1 MGKKKTKI
9 KKNKN
14 RVNRENPVKSQPV
27 EPGPPGPPGPPGHP
41 LEISMEETEAL
52 LKRIEDK
59 KLEDKDFEKIKAFIR
74 SFIFIRRLLERQ
86 KLSIKKLK
94 NLFWGNTKTEKSEN
108 ILREASADGADKE
121 KEGDEDEGEEGGGS
135 GSSGSSGNS
144 IENPKRRDVE
154 KKKKGHGKNGVSAY
168 RGAEVVY
175 VPHDKLKAGHLCPEC
190 EAAKI
195 YKSRDGIEVRIKG
208 SPPLKATVYK
218 LEKFRCA
225 LCGKVYSAELPE
237 EAGEAKY
244 DTEAKAIISLLKYGS
259 GFPYHRL
266 DKFQEA
272 LGVPVPASTQWDIVY
287 SVFNTAI
294 HPYTELVRRAAQGE
308 LFHTDDTGVR
318 ILSVIKENKERE
330 ALNEEAPE
338 TEARQDAADFDR
350 EKRKA
355 TYTSGIMSK
364 VGDHVITLYFSGK
377 KYAGE
382 NLDDV
387 LRNRA
392 MALGPPLQMCD
403 ALNQNYP
410 KEFSTVII
418 NCLAHGRRKFVELI
432 ESYPGECRFVI
443 ETLAEVYQY
452 DEVARQE
459 KMSSWERLCFHQ
471 VHSKPLMDELEKW
484 FEEQFVQKN
493 VEPNS
498 TLGQVIKYMQNHWQK
513 LTGFLRIEGA
523 PLDNNC
529 LERALK
535 VAILN
540 RKNAYFYKTLNGA
553 HVGDVLMSLIETCRR
568 AKADPFEYL
577 KRIQEN
583 AMDVINKPE
592 KWLPW
597 NYKKNSIDARVSI

>member
-1 MGKKKTKI
+1 
-9 KKNKN
+9 
-14 RVNRENPVKSQPV
+14 
-27 EPGPPGPPGPPGHP
+27 
-41 LEISMEETEAL
+41 
-52 LKRIEDK
+52 
-59 KLEDKDFEKIKAFIR
+59 
-74 SFIFIRRLLERQ
+74 
-86 KLSIKKLK
+86 
-94 NLFWGNTKTEKSEN
+94 
-108 ILREASADGADKE
+108 
-121 KEGDEDEGEEGGGS
+121 
-135 GSSGSSGNS
+135 
-144 IENPKRRDVE
+144 
-154 KKKKGHGKNGVSAY
+154 
-168 RGAEVVY
+168 
-175 VPHDKLKAGHLCPEC
+175 
-190 EAAKI
+190 
-195 YKSRDGIEVRIKG
+195 
-208 SPPLKATVYK
+208 
-218 LEKFRCA
+218 